1 MLHSPAT
8 PNKLSAEVGN
18 TSLASTREPTSA
30 SIMCSSLHE
39 PSPASTYG
47 ETNAG
52 DSIPATPQDADP
64 SLALRDSLRSVTL
77 NDSLDHDS
85 GSPFPSRGVKSLAR
99 AEHHSVGGHDFAV
112 PSAQGPSTSQPSKK
126 LTNSSS
132 QEDRYEEIKKSPTW
146 RQHGLFVRNYE
157 PGNREDPF
165 VTSQDHV
172 VEVADTSPQGGF
184 KPREDRANL
193 PLSADTAQA
202 MLPPNACVFV
212 AKYVIINSFQTS
224 AYLSSL
230 TQSKSDDQLE
240 HSVSEVFQAFGNVY
254 VKIRRDSK
262 GMPFAFCQYE
272 VGHKALRSPGFM
284 TEISQ
289 NVGDAQRAITM
300 GRGLLIDGRAC
311 RTEVAKV
318 NRSLYLSKVTG
329 GTIPEEEARQIL
341 SRFGAIEKLWYCSQ
355 TDLEMFRLPEGIWVM
370 FAFFQDCRDAQAG
383 FRDDATYRLEQ
394 PKMPEDMRTRLNVRS
409 SVSPMHRETPRFSP
423 ARYGGSPQAAM
434 MRRAADMCS
443 IFVGNLPPDATDD
456 KLRELFGMYGRI
468 AHIEIVRKP
477 SVNGKPAGCPS
488 SDANSQS
495 ETAGVNT
502 FAFLQFHT
510 VEEAEIAA
518 RLFYQLD
525 GHRLRVERKESAESL
540 AHRDAVFSGGSPRN
554 TRLPSNAQDT
564 MAMLFQHGVSVGM
577 ANANASQSTT
587 AASSMYSPWS
597 TYSPYGLPQMT
608 TMLPGGRY
616 IDNEGQGPQVHA
628 AFVPQALQQ
637 GMGPALGHFQLPTIT
652 PAQTAQYMPYA
663 STTQRTSNYQWPPVT
678 SPSRNPTFL
687 PSITKEEIP

>member
-1 MLHSPAT
+1 MSQSPAT
-8 PNKLSAEVGN
+8 PHKLNAEAASSA
-18 TSLASTREPTSA
+18 LASTHEPSSTSGL
-30 SIMCSSLHE
+30 MRSSLHE

-47 ETNAG
+47 ETTAG
-52 DSIPATPQDADP
+52 DSVPATPQDINNDP
-64 SLALRDSLRSVTL
+64 STALLDSLRSVTL
-77 NDSLDHDS
+77 KDSVDRDY
-85 GSPFPSRGVKSLAR
+85 GSPLPTR
-99 AEHHSVGGHDFAV
+99 AAKCFGRPEQHPIVGRDFAL
-112 PSAQGPSTSQPSKK
+112 PAGPSPSTQQSNKPSSTSPV
-126 LTNSSS
+126 L
-132 QEDRYEEIKKSPTW
+132 EDRYEQIKHSPTW
-146 RQHGLFVRNYE
+146 RHDGRFVRNSE
-157 PGNREDPF
+157 PNSREDPF
-165 VTSQDHV
+165 ITSKAPTID
-172 VEVADTSPQGGF
+172 ATSTSLQGVF

-212 AKYVIINSFQTS
+212 AN
-224 AYLSSL
+224 L

-254 VKIRRDSK
+254 VKIRRDGK

-272 VGHKALRSPGFM
+272 
-284 TEISQ
+284 

-329 GTIPEEEARQIL
+329 GPIPEDEARQIL

-355 TDLEMFRLPEGIWVM
+355 TDLEMFRLPEGVWVM

-383 FRDDATYRLEQ
+383 FRDDPTYRLEQ

-409 SVSPMHRETPRFSP
+409 GVSPMHRELPRLSP
-423 ARYGGSPQAAM
+423 GRYGGSPQAAIV
-434 MRRAADMCS
+434 RRASDICS

-477 SVNGKPAGCPS
+477 SVNS
-488 SDANSQS
+488 
-495 ETAGVNT
+495 AGVNT

-518 RLFYQLD
+518 RLFYQID

-540 AHRDAVFSGGSPRN
+540 AQRENMFSGGSPRN
-554 TRLPSNAQDT
+554 RFPANAQDT
-564 MAMLFQHGVSVGM
+564 MALLFQHGVSVGM
-577 ANANASQSTT
+577 ANANASQSPT
-587 AASSMYSPWS
+587 AAPPMYTPWS
-597 TYSPYGLPQMT
+597 NYQQFGLPPMG
-608 TMLPGGRY
+608 TMPPGGRLMEH
-616 IDNEGQGPQVHA
+616 DAQAHA
-628 AFVPQALQQ
+628 SAFVPQTIPHGMTHGMSAALPQYQ
-637 GMGPALGHFQLPTIT
+637 MPTIT
-652 PAQTAQYMPYA
+652 PAQTAQYMPYNSMA
-663 STTQRTSNYQWPPVT
+663 QRTTNYQWPPVT
-678 SPSRNPTFL
+678 SPTRNPTF
-687 PSITKEEIP
+687 PKQDIH

>member
-1 MLHSPAT
+1 MLPSPAT
-8 PNKLSAEVGN
+8 PNKLSAEVGKP
-18 TSLASTREPTSA
+18 SLASTREPTSA

-52 DSIPATPQDADP
+52 DSIPATPQDAGNNDL

-77 NDSLDHDS
+77 NDSLDRDS
-85 GSPFPSRGVKSLAR
+85 GSPFSSRGVKSLAR
-99 AEHHSVGGHDFAV
+99 AEHHSIVGHDFAV
-112 PSAQGPSTSQPSKK
+112 PSTQGPSTSQPIKQLS
-126 LTNSSS
+126 NSG
-132 QEDRYEEIKKSPTW
+132 QEDRYEEMKKSPTW

-157 PGNREDPF
+157 PDNREDPF

-172 VEVADTSPQGGF
+172 VEAADTSPQGGF

-212 AKYVIINSFQTS
+212 AKYVIINPFEPF
-224 AYLSSL
+224 AHLSSL

-240 HSVSEVFQAFGNVY
+240 HSVTEVFQAFGNVY

-272 VGHKALRSPGFM
+272 
-284 TEISQ
+284 

-355 TDLEMFRLPEGIWVM
+355 TDLEMFRLPEGVWVM
-370 FAFFQDCRDAQAG
+370 FAFFQDCRDAQAS

-394 PKMPEDMRTRLNVRS
+394 PKMPEDMRTRLNVRP

-434 MRRAADMCS
+434 VRRAADMCS

-477 SVNGKPAGCPS
+477 SVNGKPAGYPS
-488 SDANSQS
+488 SDANSHS

-510 VEEAEIAA
+510 IEEAEIAA

-540 AHRDAVFSGGSPRN
+540 AHRDAIFSGGSPRN
-554 TRLPSNAQDT
+554 SRVPSNTQDT

-577 ANANASQSTT
+577 ANANVSQSPA

-597 TYSPYGLPQMT
+597 TYPPYALPQMT
-608 TMLPGGRY
+608 TIVPGGRF
-616 IDNEGQGPQVHA
+616 IDNEGQGPQSHA

-637 GMGPALGHFQLPTIT
+637 GLGPALSHFQLPTIT
-652 PAQTAQYMPYA
+652 PAQTAQYMPYG

-678 SPSRNPTFL
+678 SPSRNPTFH

>member
-1 MLHSPAT
+1 MSHSPAT
-8 PNKLSAEVGN
+8 PNKLGAEAASSV
-18 TSLASTREPTSA
+18 LASPHEPLSA
-30 SIMCSSLHE
+30 SGVKRSSLHE

-47 ETNAG
+47 ETTAG
-52 DSIPATPQDADP
+52 DSVPATPQDVANNDP
-64 SLALRDSLRSVTL
+64 SLALLDSLRSVTL
-77 NDSLDHDS
+77 NGSADRDL
-85 GSPFPSRGVKSLAR
+85 GSPFPPRGVKSFTR
-99 AEHHSVGGHDFAV
+99 TEQQSIVGRDFAL
-112 PSAQGPSTSQPSKK
+112 PSGQSPSTQQSSKQ
-126 LTNSSS
+126 SSTS
-132 QEDRYEEIKKSPTW
+132 PVLKDRYEQIKHSPTW
-146 RQHGLFVRNYE
+146 RHDGRFVRNCE
-157 PGNREDPF
+157 PNSREDPF
-165 VTSQDHV
+165 ITSRTQTMD
-172 VEVADTSPQGGF
+172 ATSTNLPRAF

-212 AKYVIINSFQTS
+212 AN
-224 AYLSSL
+224 L

-240 HSVSEVFQAFGNVY
+240 HSVSDVFQAFGNVY

-272 VGHKALRSPGFM
+272 
-284 TEISQ
+284 
-289 NVGDAQRAITM
+289 NVGDAQRAIAM

-329 GTIPEEEARQIL
+329 GAIPEDEARQIL

-355 TDLEMFRLPEGIWVM
+355 TDLEMFRLPEGVWVM

-383 FRDDATYRLEQ
+383 FRDDPTYRLEQ

-409 SVSPMHRETPRFSP
+409 GASPMHREMPRLSP

-434 MRRAADMCS
+434 VRRATDLCS

-477 SVNGKPAGCPS
+477 SVNA
-488 SDANSQS
+488 
-495 ETAGVNT
+495 AGVNT

-518 RLFYQLD
+518 HLFYQID

-540 AHRDAVFSGGSPRN
+540 AHRDTMFSGGSPRN
-554 TRLPSNAQDT
+554 RFPANPQDT
-564 MAMLFQHGVSVGM
+564 MALLFQHGVSIGM
-577 ANANASQSTT
+577 ANANASQSPT
-587 AASSMYSPWS
+587 AASPMYTPWS
-597 TYSPYGLPQMT
+597 NYQHFGLPHMA
-608 TMLPGGRY
+608 TMPSGTR
-616 IDNEGQGPQVHA
+616 IMENEAQGLQAHPSAFGPQSLPH
-628 AFVPQALQQ
+628 
-637 GMGPALGHFQLPTIT
+637 GMTPALGQYQMPTIT
-652 PAQTAQYMPYA
+652 PAQTAHYMPYGNMA
-663 STTQRTSNYQWPPVT
+663 QRTSNYQWPPIT
-678 SPSRNPTFL
+678 SPSRPPTF
-687 PSITKEEIP
+687 PSISEEDIH

>member
-1 MLHSPAT
+1 MSPSPAT
-8 PNKLSAEVGN
+8 PNKLNADVGN
-18 TSLASTREPTSA
+18 TSLPSTRVPTSA
-30 SIMCSSLHE
+30 SIVHSSLHE

-47 ETNAG
+47 ETNAA
-52 DSIPATPQDADP
+52 DSIPATPQDVGIN
-64 SLALRDSLRSVTL
+64 DSLRSVTL
-77 NDSLDHDS
+77 TDSLDRDS
-85 GSPFPSRGVKSLAR
+85 GSPFPSRAVKSLAR
-99 AEHHSVGGHDFAV
+99 AEHHSVAGHDFAV
-112 PSAQGPSTSQPSKK
+112 PSTQGPSISQPGQK
-126 LTNSSS
+126 SSC
-132 QEDRYEEIKKSPTW
+132 QEDRYEEVKKSPTW

-165 VTSQDHV
+165 VTSHNRAVD
-172 VEVADTSPQGGF
+172 VAGTSESSMACAHSAPPMVSQRLQGGF

-212 AKYVIINSFQTS
+212 AN
-224 AYLSSL
+224 L

-272 VGHKALRSPGFM
+272 
-284 TEISQ
+284 

-318 NRSLYLSKVTG
+318 NLTG

-355 TDLEMFRLPEGIWVM
+355 TDLEMFRLPEGVWVM

-409 SVSPMHRETPRFSP
+409 SVSPMHRDTPRFSP

-434 MRRAADMCS
+434 VRRAADMCS

-477 SVNGKPAGCPS
+477 SVN
-488 SDANSQS
+488 
-495 ETAGVNT
+495 AGVNA

-540 AHRDAVFSGGSPRN
+540 AHRDSMISGGSPRN
-554 TRLPSNAQDT
+554 SRLPSNTQDT

-577 ANANASQSTT
+577 ANANASQSPTT
-587 AASSMYSPWS
+587 ASSMYSPWS
-597 TYSPYGLPQMT
+597 TYPHFGLPQLT
-608 TMLPGGRY
+608 TMVPGGRF
-616 IDNEGQGPQVHA
+616 IDNDGQGPQAHA

-637 GMGPALGHFQLPTIT
+637 GMAPALGHYQVPTIT
-652 PAQTAQYMPYA
+652 PAQTAHYMPYGNSA
-663 STTQRTSNYQWPPVT
+663 QRTTNYQWPPVT
-678 SPSRNPTFL
+678 SPSRNPSFL